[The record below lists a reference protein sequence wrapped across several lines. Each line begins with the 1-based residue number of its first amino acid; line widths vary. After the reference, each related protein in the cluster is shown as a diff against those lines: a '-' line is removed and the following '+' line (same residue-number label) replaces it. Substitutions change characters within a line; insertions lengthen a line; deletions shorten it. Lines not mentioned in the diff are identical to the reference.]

1 MDYLDYLNRH
11 ELINERARCCS
22 ELNQLKIKKEEDDQ
36 SVKQNMEKIKN
47 DLNAVLEKCDERLK
61 AQKEEQDALNNG
73 GSGQKGGAREQSLMP
88 LSGEDMVQSMQKT
101 AKLQQIIETVR
112 ATTKLKTGDSV
123 ESFVCGLN
131 QIYVIEIK
139 PQLNEMPSLETEFVK
154 VAKTLLTYPMFTQLQ
169 KSGKTINNWSD
180 LEKYLI
186 STHGTKISNFQHL
199 HRLWNCQL
207 QEHERF
213 ADFGSR
219 LEEKIH
225 HASRTIQASFKK
237 SHSDTDMTAGDVFNL
252 VGAMLAAQQIRI
264 ANEDAY
270 KSLIKTID
278 KNWSA
283 SSVLSDA
290 ADYADKM
297 QSGEFA
303 APTVFHAR
311 VTKKTEKKKKSEPKK
326 PETQRSSSKKSS
338 DRLEEYKKKCADQI
352 CEAFIK
358 GNCKYGE
365 RCFRIHPAQ
374 RSAHYTEVAEPDVE
388 PEVITESCGIKNLF
402 H

>member
-1 MDYLDYLNRH
+1 MDYLDYFDRQV
-11 ELINERARCCS
+11 LIQERARCSS
-22 ELNQLKIKKEEDDQ
+22 ELNQLKVKKESDE
-36 SVKQNMEKIKN
+36 SVKDNVENVKNQLNEIIKY
-47 DLNAVLEKCDERLK
+47 CDERLK
-61 AQKEEQDALNNG
+61 AQKEGKVVMEQSDG
-73 GSGQKGGAREQSLMP
+73 TREQSLIP
-88 LSGEDMVQSMQKT
+88 LSGQDMVQSMQKT

-123 ESFVCGLN
+123 EAFVCGLN

-303 APTVFHAR
+303 APTVYHAKL
-311 VTKKTEKKKKSEPKK
+311 VKTEKKQKPKAEKKKS
-326 PETQRSSSKKSS
+326 TSKKSS
-338 DRLEEYKKKCADQI
+338 DRLEEYKKKCAEQI
-352 CEAFIK
+352 CEAFLK
-358 GNCKYGE
+358 GNCKYGP

-374 RSAHYTEVAEPDVE
+374 NSAHYTEMAEPEVE
-388 PEVITESCGIKNLF
+388 PEVDAEQSGIKNLF